1 MYLLQIR
8 WIYRVVSA
16 ILFSS
21 VLHTHA
27 HAQTPTNGDFRTRT
41 SGNWNTLSTWQVRSA
56 GNWVNAV
63 SLPSTTS
70 NVYIQNG
77 HFVTLTTTGNCRDL
91 HIYTLAGQLDC
102 DGSLNIY
109 GKLRRYTGTVVTS
122 TSDGVFYSS
131 QANGATSNTVIS
143 GNQNIATGIFFRGT
157 TRNIIQTGEWGVPG
171 GIQPIIHIA
180 MNAGNIATAQTPF
193 YTNFLRITSGTLNMG
208 TNSIFL
214 VSGPGGNGTIT
225 VAAGATLQTAN
236 TGTANNNCILSD
248 LTGNPPYQFYLYGTL
263 RLMGATPHI
272 RIENFT
278 QYDGSIIEY
287 GASGAQNFLQLSYPA
302 LTQLSNYRNLVL
314 SGTGNKTPSA
324 NFNVKEDISIN
335 GSAVLVMGARTATI
349 TGNWTS
355 YGAAGLNEG
364 TSTIVFDSTG
374 AQTIN
379 TTGGENFYALRKNNT
394 GTLTF
399 NSNVAI
405 VAGGNL
411 NLSSG
416 TINAGTNAF
425 TGTTTSALN
434 MSGGTLRLARLN
446 VTLPEFS
453 IANYNI
459 TGGTIVLDG
468 AGTQTLRG
476 ARDYRNL
483 TFSVSGT
490 KGITSA
496 INNITGTIT
505 VANSVVLDVTNH
517 TMGGTGTNLTMTGT
531 SVYKTAGSS
540 QVKPDAA
547 GTYSLGAGTT
557 IEFTNNLTGL
567 ESIRLIGA
575 STVNYYHIVVSGTSV
590 GTSTLATGIRF
601 QNGGTFT
608 VKSGATF
615 KHINTSGFSGT
626 TTTSIS
632 SVNNPSIILEAG
644 STIEYNGTN
653 QTISNQV
660 LSSPS
665 DAHYQHLKLS
675 NSGNKTAPAGTLA
688 IKGDLLKEGPAVFL
702 HNSGTVVMNGT
713 VAQQYLSEFPFMA
726 FYSFSNNNT
735 ANLSINNEMSIEK
748 ELGIGPNAVLSLLN
762 NGHIILLSGLSSTA
776 NVGIIPSTATI
787 NYSGNGRFS
796 VHRYIATGP
805 SPNHGKSWQFL
816 SVATNGTQTI
826 NQAWQDTATSS
837 NQSRYSGYGTQI
849 TSNIFP
855 LPSQFDVY
863 TSTGPSMKTYVSAA
877 NNWASVPNT
886 TATPIYNPRGYM
898 VFVRGDRTVTT
909 YNASANPTILRS
921 SGPIH
926 WPVSNPPPVSLVAAD
941 KFESIGNPYA
951 SAIDFSNDAGVVKSA
966 SIQKIFYVWD
976 PKLGGSLG
984 FGGFQTFTKGLGA
997 DNNYY
1002 VSPGGGSYGIIG
1014 SVNNIIESGQAF
1026 FVRAFGANGTI
1037 SFDETAKVS
1046 ISETPFRMAHANAGS
1061 KIFIQLQQILQ
1072 GDTLLLDGT
1081 VAEFER
1087 NLSNEVDIMDAL
1099 KFHTNTEAV
1108 SILQSSTEL
1117 AVERRGFPN
1126 AGDTIFLKL
1135 SNLKPNTYY
1144 LHLSGAGTDHIGAK
1158 AYLVDRYLQSVT
1170 LIDFT
1175 KNSIIPFTVSS
1186 QQGSA
1191 SANRFLLIFKN
1202 RFTANSP
1209 AAEFSFHMKGK
1220 TPQDIR

>member
-1 MYLLQIR
+1 M
-8 WIYRVVSA
+8 
-16 ILFSS
+16 
-21 VLHTHA
+21 
-27 HAQTPTNGDFRTRT
+27 
-41 SGNWNTLSTWQVRSA
+41 
-56 GNWVNAV
+56 
-63 SLPSTTS
+63 
-70 NVYIQNG
+70 
-77 HFVTLTTTGNCRDL
+77 
-91 HIYTLAGQLDC
+91 
-102 DGSLNIY
+102 
-109 GKLRRYTGTVVTS
+109 
-122 TSDGVFYSS
+122 
-131 QANGATSNTVIS
+131 
-143 GNQNIATGIFFRGT
+143 
-157 TRNIIQTGEWGVPG
+157 
-171 GIQPIIHIA
+171 
-180 MNAGNIATAQTPF
+180 
-193 YTNFLRITSGTLNMG
+193 
-208 TNSIFL
+208 
-214 VSGPGGNGTIT
+214 
-225 VAAGATLQTAN
+225 
-236 TGTANNNCILSD
+236 
-248 LTGNPPYQFYLYGTL
+248 
-263 RLMGATPHI
+263 
-272 RIENFT
+272 
-278 QYDGSIIEY
+278 
-287 GASGAQNFLQLSYPA
+287 
-302 LTQLSNYRNLVL
+302 
-314 SGTGNKTPSA
+314 
-324 NFNVKEDISIN
+324 
-335 GSAVLVMGARTATI
+335 
-349 TGNWTS
+349 
-355 YGAAGLNEG
+355 
-364 TSTIVFDSTG
+364 
-374 AQTIN
+374 
-379 TTGGENFYALRKNNT
+379 
-394 GTLTF
+394 
-399 NSNVAI
+399 
-405 VAGGNL
+405 
-411 NLSSG
+411 
-416 TINAGTNAF
+416 
-425 TGTTTSALN
+425 
-434 MSGGTLRLARLN
+434 
-446 VTLPEFS
+446 
-453 IANYNI
+453 
-459 TGGTIVLDG
+459 
-468 AGTQTLRG
+468 
-476 ARDYRNL
+476 
-483 TFSVSGT
+483 
-490 KGITSA
+490 
-496 INNITGTIT
+496 
-505 VANSVVLDVTNH
+505 
-517 TMGGTGTNLTMTGT
+517 
-531 SVYKTAGSS
+531 
-540 QVKPDAA
+540 
-547 GTYSLGAGTT
+547 
-557 IEFTNNLTGL
+557 
-567 ESIRLIGA
+567 
-575 STVNYYHIVVSGTSV
+575 
-590 GTSTLATGIRF
+590 ATGIRF

-735 ANLSINNEMSIEK
+735 ANLSINSEMSIEK

-796 VHRYIATGP
+796 VYRYIATGP

-1046 ISETPFRMAHANAGS
+1046 TSETPFRVAHANTGS

-1081 VAEFER
+1081 VLEFER
-1087 NLSNEVDIMDAL
+1087 NLSNEVDILDA
-1099 KFHTNTEAV
+1099 
-1108 SILQSSTEL
+1108 
-1117 AVERRGFPN
+1117 
-1126 AGDTIFLKL
+1126 
-1135 SNLKPNTYY
+1135 
-1144 LHLSGAGTDHIGAK
+1144 
-1158 AYLVDRYLQSVT
+1158 
-1170 LIDFT
+1170 
-1175 KNSIIPFTVSS
+1175 
-1186 QQGSA
+1186 
-1191 SANRFLLIFKN
+1191 
-1202 RFTANSP
+1202 
-1209 AAEFSFHMKGK
+1209 
-1220 TPQDIR
+1220 